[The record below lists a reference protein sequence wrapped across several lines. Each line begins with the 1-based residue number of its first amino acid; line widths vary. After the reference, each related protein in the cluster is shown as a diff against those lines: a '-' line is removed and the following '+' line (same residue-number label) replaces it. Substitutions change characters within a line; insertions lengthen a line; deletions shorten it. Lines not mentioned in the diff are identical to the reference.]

1 MALTVDKVSKAKEP
15 GRYGDGKGLYLQV
28 TPAGVRSWILRYE
41 RDDTRPGREGKR
53 RERWM
58 GLGSV
63 ADFTLAEA
71 RERARRARQLL
82 ADGID
87 PLDARRTERAKQLA
101 EAAKAAATNVTFKE
115 AAETYFKFHSPKW
128 KNAKHRAQFLSTLKQ
143 YAFPV
148 MSKVPVA
155 AIDKTIVLK
164 AIQPIW
170 QDKNETASRV
180 RGRIESVLDF
190 AKVSGWRDGENPAAW
205 SGNLAHALPA
215 PGTFTKVKHHAALP
229 HTEVPYFVAQLV
241 TREGM
246 AARALEFLVLTAART
261 GEVIGAR
268 WGELD
273 LNAKLWTIP
282 ASRMKARKEHRVP
295 LSDRAVAIL
304 KKLPRESDFVFPGS
318 SQGISISNMAMAQLL
333 KRMGRLD
340 ITVHGFRSTFRDW
353 AAEHTNYPNHV
364 VEMALAHVIGDKVEA
379 AYRRGDLFAKRA
391 RLMTDWAKYCMTKP
405 IDAANNVMPM
415 RARA

>member
-1 MALTVDKVSKAKEP
+1 MALTAKQVATIKEP

-71 RERARRARQLL
+71 RERARKARQLL
-82 ADGID
+82 ADGSD
-87 PLDARRTERAKQLA
+87 PLDARRTQRAKQLA

-170 QDKNETASRV
+170 QD
-180 RGRIESVLDF
+180 
-190 AKVSGWRDGENPAAW
+190 
-205 SGNLAHALPA
+205 
-215 PGTFTKVKHHAALP
+215 
-229 HTEVPYFVAQLV
+229 
-241 TREGM
+241 
-246 AARALEFLVLTAART
+246 
-261 GEVIGAR
+261 
-268 WGELD
+268 
-273 LNAKLWTIP
+273 
-282 ASRMKARKEHRVP
+282 
-295 LSDRAVAIL
+295 
-304 KKLPRESDFVFPGS
+304 
-318 SQGISISNMAMAQLL
+318 
-333 KRMGRLD
+333 
-340 ITVHGFRSTFRDW
+340 
-353 AAEHTNYPNHV
+353 
-364 VEMALAHVIGDKVEA
+364 
-379 AYRRGDLFAKRA
+379 
-391 RLMTDWAKYCMTKP
+391 
-405 IDAANNVMPM
+405 
-415 RARA
+415 